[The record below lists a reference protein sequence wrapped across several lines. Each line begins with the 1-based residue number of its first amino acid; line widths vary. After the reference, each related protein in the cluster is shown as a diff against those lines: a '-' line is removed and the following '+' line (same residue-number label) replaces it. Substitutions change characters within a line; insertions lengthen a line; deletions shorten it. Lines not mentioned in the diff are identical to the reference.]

1 MIQSYATK
9 HYTKEVCSP
18 VEVVSQSV
26 RQLRKQR
33 NELSHNVKGEVNG
46 SQPFNVASQ
55 EILKIS
61 AEIGDD
67 FKDKML
73 RQMHDIRNREMV
85 RTHTN
90 LEQIVINGEYFM
102 VKLVE
107 SSPNEQE
114 SQTAIE
120 TRIKLN
126 LSRWIRQLSRMDK
139 LSIFLQSLKDA
150 GVISETQK
158 LTIETEF
165 QNCSQMQML
174 VLFVQNETKANLFKF
189 CKVLRSIHPLLAN
202 LIEGT
207 DTDGIDIDEYLD
219 RDETLEIEQIL
230 RSSLTSCI
238 GATVTCEK
246 IHVIVEDKMKS
257 SICFDKVKTCL
268 LNMFKQATYTTKE
281 KCFVGVQET
290 SQFVCS
296 SEKSENSSA
305 SKEFSSMP
313 IEDFAKEMGE
323 RMGRLKPE
331 LKGLFRDA
339 VFSEAIL
346 PQIFVSMPPEDLEKV
361 FGSYLGD
368 IKFGYGIQHELK
380 SFQKQIQDQLATSPP
395 FMSKVVSLRKFDTP
409 ASSEVKYRKGTARPA
424 HGNILVPV
432 HEFRATMNA
441 SKHSIAREV
450 LRFVAACMNSRKNG
464 TIHFGI
470 KDNGDG
476 CGTIEGIS
484 SLSFT
489 TKELDVLIA
498 RYISE
503 SFCLHSQKALLCLRP
518 TQAISMM
525 DSENVVLEIDVI
537 PSSYYCPKE
546 IFSICFPPKGPYDT
560 VYFVY
565 DMNPRC
571 NIVTIDES
579 KICSVRCIYADR
591 YEERRT
597 LEKESISESKK
608 DKFLERTLAISLTGK
623 GKKYVTDEYV
633 PIIVTGKIGRQNE
646 IEFRKQL
653 KMDLAFK
660 SSCYIIDMDSSS
672 TLRADIEKDT
682 LIFNVKTAED
692 FLKTDRPELP
702 NEPMWLYCNGYDEK
716 NLGAMKVKEWTDCR
730 LPGIQL
736 ALNMIRD
743 NIPKERALVIF
754 MVYQQQTKVDPIFE
768 LARDMMRSS
777 FRRECV
783 VVSSNEGNIKDIKN
797 EISYLVDDHHFHTG
811 LSWEA
816 ISGVVNSVFRP
827 NPNVVCRLPCSY
839 GGHFVEMTTKER
851 SEMKLTDIEILS
863 GEECQKEYEKMTK
876 DERLRH
882 EQEVQENYYKGSGV
896 SWWNFFYDNQV
907 GKRKDLAS
915 HQEDIYD
922 KLNSKEGEAL
932 IEIHEIE
939 HHPGAGGSTLGRHL
953 LWKLSQFKGVPKNSF
968 RCCVVR
974 NITEKTVEQIERFR
988 AFRDPKDPKPFIVLV
1003 DNKGEDGVMLLR
1015 SKLHEAAYKTST
1027 PGKLF
1032 CLIILINRVP
1042 ISNEKTA
1049 STSKQKR
1056 LLRHNLSGKELQW
1069 FENKYKELEDKK
1081 TIDVETLIAFNVMR
1095 KSFDKTYIN
1104 KLTSEMMKGVTETEF
1119 EVLKC
1124 LSVISSYESDHPVPQ
1139 SVFDSFMEEQS
1150 NIGALVQA
1158 PYGIAHSVK
1167 ELRKMSERRK
1177 GIWNVTMSEAMSLL
1191 VTKRDDA
1198 DLYNGGIC
1206 IISQPFAKSILHHI
1220 MTKTCSSLE
1229 DIVEHVLDV
1238 VSKRKSEGNPMSKRF
1253 VKIVCSLFKTRQ
1265 FEDSNKPETKLKFSD
1280 LVLDLEKDKASL
1292 SGSEK
1297 VPKTMKRCFEI
1308 TEDAMVGQQLA
1319 RYNIHIND
1327 YASAER
1333 EIKRSLEL
1341 KPGNSYLLDTYGQIF
1356 KSKMEYVLDAHSSS
1370 EKLDQHRTAE
1380 VINLAFAAIEKFK
1393 EGQEI
1398 AKKQDDDTNMSCF
1411 YMEVKTAVFL
1421 LEKFQKFDNFQK
1433 RDELC
1438 RFLTDMSFPINN
1450 SNFLGLI
1457 QVCPRIEDLRK
1468 DSEWQQHLESSL
1480 RCLEE
1485 TNYQIKRHLYT
1496 VYTEDET
1503 LLLKLR
1509 ERFERFYGAIDERS
1523 KYKFNFGIGLKPLM
1537 TAAEKKSAKL
1547 QCRVD
1552 EARKNLHELN
1562 HSDVRDL
1569 LVYLGYNIIT
1579 LSDRSSKAKGEQ
1591 CSLEEYGRLLRYS
1604 TRLVDKQR
1612 REKAGRKYLE
1622 SFLYFAMLHWPLQKR
1637 LDLNEDVLSP
1647 GGTYDDLMKEW
1658 EETYKNNHFI
1668 KTLEQSRFKKP
1679 KNYFALGRGTPGN
1692 DIVDLESIRKK
1703 WMDRKKEEGRHR
1715 RPVFGDNF
1723 WREGFVEA
1731 SLERLEGVV
1740 DGNGCTIIH
1749 TVKYPNNREHT
1760 FMISTYYPCDGYSNR
1775 PVTFVLGFTWK
1786 GPTAFDVRE
1795 KEIESQKRAV
1805 AMVDNPH
1812 SSSVGTMANE
1822 KLQHHEHAPTPRTET
1837 GERPAKV
1844 ECSAGAQAVEPR
1856 SEGTELTKE
1865 NVSSRRKRKNKKK
1878 SSQNTFGK

>member
-1 MIQSYATK
+1 
-9 HYTKEVCSP
+9 
-18 VEVVSQSV
+18 
-26 RQLRKQR
+26 
-33 NELSHNVKGEVNG
+33 
-46 SQPFNVASQ
+46 
-55 EILKIS
+55 
-61 AEIGDD
+61 
-67 FKDKML
+67 
-73 RQMHDIRNREMV
+73 
-85 RTHTN
+85 
-90 LEQIVINGEYFM
+90 
-102 VKLVE
+102 
-107 SSPNEQE
+107 
-114 SQTAIE
+114 
-120 TRIKLN
+120 
-126 LSRWIRQLSRMDK
+126 
-139 LSIFLQSLKDA
+139 
-150 GVISETQK
+150 
-158 LTIETEF
+158 
-165 QNCSQMQML
+165 
-174 VLFVQNETKANLFKF
+174 
-189 CKVLRSIHPLLAN
+189 
-202 LIEGT
+202 
-207 DTDGIDIDEYLD
+207 
-219 RDETLEIEQIL
+219 
-230 RSSLTSCI
+230 
-238 GATVTCEK
+238 
-246 IHVIVEDKMKS
+246 
-257 SICFDKVKTCL
+257 
-268 LNMFKQATYTTKE
+268 
-281 KCFVGVQET
+281 
-290 SQFVCS
+290 
-296 SEKSENSSA
+296 
-305 SKEFSSMP
+305 
-313 IEDFAKEMGE
+313 
-323 RMGRLKPE
+323 
-331 LKGLFRDA
+331 
-339 VFSEAIL
+339 
-346 PQIFVSMPPEDLEKV
+346 
-361 FGSYLGD
+361 
-368 IKFGYGIQHELK
+368 
-380 SFQKQIQDQLATSPP
+380 
-395 FMSKVVSLRKFDTP
+395 
-409 ASSEVKYRKGTARPA
+409 
-424 HGNILVPV
+424 
-432 HEFRATMNA
+432 MNA

-484 SLSFT
+484 SPFFT

-518 TQAISMM
+518 TQAIPLME
-525 DSENVVLEIDVI
+525 SENVVLEIDVI
-537 PSSYYCPKE
+537 PCSYYCPKE
-546 IFSICFPPKGPYDT
+546 LFSICFPPKGPYDT

-597 LEKESISESKK
+597 LEKESILESKK

-633 PIIVTGKIGRQNE
+633 PIIVTGKIGRQDE

-682 LIFNVKTAED
+682 RIFNVKTAED
-692 FLKTDRPELP
+692 FMKTDKPELP

-754 MVYQQQTKVDPIFE
+754 MVYQQQTKIDPIFE

-783 VVSSNEGNIKDIKN
+783 VVSSNEGNINDIKN

-863 GEECQKEYEKMTK
+863 GEECQLEYEKMSK
-876 DERLRH
+876 DERHIH

-932 IEIHEIE
+932 IEFHEIE
-939 HHPGAGGSTLGRHL
+939 HHPGAGGSTLGRHI
-953 LWKLSQFKGVPKNSF
+953 LWQLSQFKGVPKHSF

-974 NITEKTVEQIERFR
+974 K
-988 AFRDPKDPKPFIVLV
+988 
-1003 DNKGEDGVMLLR
+1003 
-1015 SKLHEAAYKTST
+1015 
-1027 PGKLF
+1027 
-1032 CLIILINRVP
+1032 VP
-1042 ISNEKTA
+1042 ISNEKTS
-1049 STSKQKR
+1049 STSKLKR

-1081 TIDVETLIAFNVMR
+1081 TIDVDTLIAFNVMR

-1104 KLTSEMMKGVTETEF
+1104 KLTTEMMKGVTETEF

-1150 NIGALVQA
+1150 NIYALVET

-1167 ELRKMSERRK
+1167 ELQKMSERRK
-1177 GIWNVTMSEAMSLL
+1177 GIWNVKMSEAMSLL

-1206 IISQPFAKSILHHI
+1206 IISQPLAKSILHYI
-1220 MTKTCSSLE
+1220 MTKSSSSLE
-1229 DIVEHVLDV
+1229 DIVEQVLDV

-1265 FEDSNKPETKLKFSD
+1265 FEDNNKPETKLKFSD
-1280 LVLDLEKDKASL
+1280 LVLDLKKDKASL

-1308 TEDAMVGQQLA
+1308 TDDAMVGQQLA

-1356 KSKMEYVLDAHSSS
+1356 KSKMEYVLDAQPSS

-1380 VINLAFAAIEKFK
+1380 VINLAFAAINKFK

-1398 AKKQDDDTNMSCF
+1398 AKKLDDDTNMSCF
-1411 YMEVKTAVFL
+1411 YMEVKTAVIL
-1421 LEKFQKFDNFQK
+1421 LEKFQKFDNFQR

-1438 RFLTDMSFPINN
+1438 RFLTDMSFPIND
-1450 SNFLGLI
+1450 SNFHGLI
-1457 QVCPRIEDLRK
+1457 QACPRVENLRK

-1523 KYKFNFGIGLKPLM
+1523 KYIFNFGIGLKPLM

-1547 QCRVD
+1547 QCRVN
-1552 EARKNLHELN
+1552 EARKNLHELY

-1579 LSDRSSKAKGEQ
+1579 LSDRSSKARGEQ

-1647 GGTYDDLMKEW
+1647 GGTYDDLMQEW

-1668 KTLEQSRFKKP
+1668 QTLEQSRFKKP

-1740 DGNGCTIIH
+1740 DGNGCTISH

-1805 AMVDNPH
+1805 TGFSNSQAPLVDT
-1812 SSSVGTMANE
+1812 SRNE
-1822 KLQHHEHAPTPRTET
+1822 TLQNIELATVPCEET
-1837 GERPAKV
+1837 GESIEDALTAEEQAEERQRPKAEALTEPGTSIKLAKPHNNFDKARKKITQDGNNPK
-1844 ECSAGAQAVEPR
+1844 SATNIRINQETDVDVTQTLNDSGSGNLPAQNVRPKVGGLAKR
-1856 SEGTELTKE
+1856 SIPSAEERVRVLYERKPQK
-1865 NVSSRRKRKNKKK
+1865 RKRKNKRT
-1878 SSQNTFGK
+1878 N